1 MIDGC
6 GKASGIS
13 WRTFLAGAL
22 LLAAICAV
30 PQRAASAEEPA
41 PGTEAVSGSGQ
52 EAAESPAAVSDNS
65 AKAPGTVSDNA
76 AAAPVALS
84 DNSAI
89 APGAALDNAAA
100 APGAVS
106 DNTATAP
113 GAVSEDAGN
122 AAPED
127 LEPLPE
133 KPAVQVADPLEPV
146 NRAFFVFNDR
156 LYFWV
161 LKPVAR
167 GYGFVVPEPLRIGI
181 RNAFTNILMPVRFVN
196 SLLQGK
202 VKGAGRELARFVVN
216 STIGMGTLRHGE
228 ERLAYPPFGRRH
240 GADARD
246 VWPRTRRLPRPPVLR
261 PLFRAG
267 RRRHLGAIRSS
278 TPCGTARLPD
288 GTRGHRREDHQQ
300 HLPEDRGRTR
310 ASRRWRSTRT
320 WPSGT
325 DTSSIGR
332 GKSPSKDG

>member
-1 MIDGC
+1 M
-6 GKASGIS
+6 
-13 WRTFLAGAL
+13 
-22 LLAAICAV
+22 
-30 PQRAASAEEPA
+30 
-41 PGTEAVSGSGQ
+41 
-52 EAAESPAAVSDNS
+52 
-65 AKAPGTVSDNA
+65 
-76 AAAPVALS
+76 
-84 DNSAI
+84 
-89 APGAALDNAAA
+89 DNAAA

-146 NRAFFVFNDR
+146 NRAIFVFNDR

-216 STIGMGTLRHGE
+216 STIGMGGLFDTAKNDWHIPPSDEDTGQTLGTYG
-228 ERLAYPPFGRRH
+228 LGH
-240 GADARD
+240 GAYLVLPFFGPSSVRD
-246 VWPRTRRLPRPPVLR
+246 TVGLGGDTLLNPLWYLLDFQTGLEVTAVKTINNTSLR
-261 PLFRAG
+261 IGDYEGIKAMAIDPYLAIRDGYIQHRAG
-267 RRRHLGAIRSS
+267 QVA
-278 TPCGTARLPD
+278 
-288 GTRGHRREDHQQ
+288 Q
-300 HLPEDRGRTR
+300 
-310 ASRRWRSTRT
+310 
-320 WPSGT
+320 
-325 DTSSIGR
+325 
-332 GKSPSKDG
+332 